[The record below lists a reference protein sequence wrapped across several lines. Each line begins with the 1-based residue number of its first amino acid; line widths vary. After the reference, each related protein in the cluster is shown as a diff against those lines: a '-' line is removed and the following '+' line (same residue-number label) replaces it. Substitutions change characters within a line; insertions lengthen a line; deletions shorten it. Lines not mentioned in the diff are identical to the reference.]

1 MDERRFRYA
10 MDQAEKE
17 SSSTR
22 LTFVEGGGIAIAA
35 FGVLLALAYMESD
48 IGAGIVATFLATII
62 AVVVGSKLL
71 T

>member
-1 MDERRFRYA
+1 

-17 SSSTR
+17 GSSTR
-22 LTFVEGGGIAIAA
+22 LTAVVGGGIAIAGL
-35 FGVLLALAYMESD
+35 GVLLALTYMDSD
-48 IGAGIVATFLATII
+48 IVTGIVATFLATII